1 MTPRQFGHYELQT
14 LIGVGGMG
22 EVWRAQDT
30 RRDRWVAL
38 KLLPESLSQDPEY
51 LSRFRRESH
60 VAAQLREP
68 HIIPIHDY
76 GEIDGRLFIDMRLV
90 DGRDLSELLTE
101 GPLPPARAVMLL
113 AQVADAL
120 TAAHADGLV
129 HRDVKPS
136 NVLVTGND
144 FVYVVDFGI
153 ARSVG
158 SSRTSLTITGATVGT
173 LDYMAPERFTNQP
186 LDGRVDVYS
195 LACVL
200 AECLT
205 ATRPFHGED
214 LPALLY
220 AHLNCDPPRPSQMVD
235 GVPPALDDVVAR
247 GMAKRADDRFATPIE
262 LISAARAALESA
274 PAPVARAP
282 ETVRTALS
290 PSGAPLQT
298 AAPTGTPSS
307 SPAGV
312 GVVSRDGGHN
322 SVNQLPA
329 PPPPGATL
337 APPSSNGRRTTPG
350 RGRRR
355 AVLALVVA
363 AVLVLVAGAYAVLRG
378 PWADDDTG
386 EAAAGGAAAGG
397 AAAGA
402 PDSASPHEHDAPAV
416 PPPPPPPAAQSL
428 AIPTVD
434 PQVIPVRPTPGYL
447 ELSPDGRYA
456 YIAHRNERILSVLDT
471 TTRTVNGTIDI
482 DAGPPHFLT
491 FTPDGDR
498 AYVTVT
504 NAPEYTENFVVAV
517 ETITNDVSA
526 PVPVGLRPSTPDTSP
541 DGRLLYVPL
550 HDERRVEVLDTTTMQ
565 EVASYEVLRNPH
577 WIEVS
582 ADGRW
587 GYTANH
593 ESNQVSVLDLHDD
606 GRVVVTLPAGT
617 SPHSV
622 AISPDGTRLAVTN
635 FDSDDVTM
643 IDTVANTVVGGIAV
657 GSNPQDVA
665 YAPDG
670 RHFYTADVDS
680 DTITVV
686 DTETMEVTARVPAG
700 DGPTSVDVA
709 PDGMK
714 AYVTNLNSATVTVL
728 TVGVT

>member
-1 MTPRQFGHYELQT
+1 MSPRRFGDYELEA

-22 EVWRAQDT
+22 EVWRARDT

-38 KLLPESLSQDPEY
+38 KLLPESLNRDPEF

-60 VAAQLREP
+60 VAARLREP

-90 DGRDLSELLTE
+90 DGRDLAEILTE
-101 GPLPPARAVMLL
+101 GPLPPARAVVLL

-136 NVLVTGND
+136 NILVTAND

-158 SSRTSLTITGATVGT
+158 STRTSLTITGATVGT
-173 LDYMAPERFTNQP
+173 LDYMAPERFTHQSI
-186 LDGRVDVYS
+186 DGRVDVYS

-205 ATRPFHGED
+205 ATRPFRGDD
-214 LPALLY
+214 LPALLF
-220 AHLNCDPPRPSQMVD
+220 AHLNCDPPRPSEMVD
-235 GVPPALDDVVAR
+235 GVPAAMDDVIAR
-247 GMAKRADDRFATPIE
+247 GMAKRADDRFATPTE
-262 LISAARAALESA
+262 LISAARAALESG
-274 PAPVARAP
+274 PAP
-282 ETVRTALS
+282 TVRASATVPAALPPTVAPPHPPS
-290 PSGAPLQT
+290 P
-298 AAPTGTPSS
+298 

-312 GVVSRDGGHN
+312 GVVSRDGRHS
-322 SVNQLPA
+322 SVDQLPPPSA
-329 PPPPGATL
+329 PGTTL
-337 APPSSNGRRTTPG
+337 APPSSRSP

-355 AVLALVVA
+355 AVPALVVA
-363 AVLVLVAGAYAVLRG
+363 AVLALVAGTYAVLRG
-378 PWADDDTG
+378 PWADDDD
-386 EAAAGGAAAGG
+386 GAAASADAGS
-397 AAAGA
+397 AAAA
-402 PDSASPHEHDAPAV
+402 EPDTSAVPAPA
-416 PPPPPPPAAQSL
+416 PPAQSM

-434 PQVIPVRPTPGYL
+434 PEAIPVRPTPGYL
-447 ELSPDGRYA
+447 ELSPDGRFA
-456 YIAHRNERILSVLDT
+456 YIAHRDERILSVLDT

-491 FTPDGDR
+491 FTPDGSR

-517 ETITNDVSA
+517 ETVTNEVSA

-550 HDERRVEVLDTTTMQ
+550 HDERRVEVLDTATMR
-565 EVASYEVLRNPH
+565 EADSYEVVPNPH

-593 ESNQVSVLDLHDD
+593 ESNQVSVLDLHDG
-606 GRVVVTLPAGT
+606 GRVLLTLPAGT

-622 AISPDGTRLAVTN
+622 AISPDGTRVAVTN
-635 FDSDDVTM
+635 FNSDDVTV
-643 IDTVANTVVGGIAV
+643 IDTAANTVVGTVAV
-657 GSNPQDVA
+657 GSNPQDIA

-680 DTITVV
+680 DTVTVV
-686 DTETMEVTARVPAG
+686 DTATLEVTARVPAG

-709 PDGMK
+709 PDGVK
-714 AYVTNLNSATVTVL
+714 AYVTGLNSATVTVL
-728 TVGVT
+728 TVGAP

>member
-1 MTPRQFGHYELQT
+1 MTPRQFGHYELHA

-22 EVWRAQDT
+22 EVWRAMDT

-90 DGRDLSELLTE
+90 DGRDLSELLAE

-113 AQVADAL
+113 AQVAEAL

-136 NVLVTGND
+136 NILVTGND

-158 SSRTSLTITGATVGT
+158 STRTSLTITGATVGT
-173 LDYMAPERFTNQP
+173 LDYMAPERFTHQP

-200 AECLT
+200 SECLT
-205 ATRPFHGED
+205 ATRPFHGRD

-220 AHLNCDPPRPSQMVD
+220 AHLNCDPPRPSQLVE
-235 GVPPALDDVVAR
+235 GVPPALDEVVAR
-247 GMAKRADDRFATPIE
+247 GMSKRAGDRFATPTE
-262 LISAARAALESA
+262 LIGAARAALESA
-274 PAPVARAP
+274 PAPAPVVRAP
-282 ETVRTALS
+282 ETVRSALA
-290 PSGAPLQT
+290 PSGAPRHPV
-298 AAPTGTPSS
+298 APTGAPSS
-307 SPAGV
+307 PPTGV
-312 GVVSRDGGHN
+312 GVVSRDGAHN
-322 SVNQLPA
+322 SVNQLPV
-329 PPPPGATL
+329 PPAPGATVV
-337 APPSSNGRRTTPG
+337 PPSPDGRRAAS
-350 RGRRR
+350 RRR
-355 AVLALVVA
+355 RRGAVLALVVLT
-363 AVLVLVAGAYAVLRG
+363 VLALVAGTFALLRG
-378 PWADDDTG
+378 PWADDDAG
-386 EAAAGGAAAGG
+386 EAAGGATDPTSTPQQQDTPAPSPAA
-397 AAAGA
+397 
-402 PDSASPHEHDAPAV
+402 
-416 PPPPPPPAAQSL
+416 PPPAQSL

-434 PQVIPVRPTPGYL
+434 PEVIPVRPTPGYL

-491 FTPDGDR
+491 FAPDGER

-504 NAPEYTENFVVAV
+504 NAPEYTENSVVAV
-517 ETITNDVSA
+517 ETVTNDASA

-550 HDERRVEVLDTTTMQ
+550 HDERRVEVVDTATMQ
-565 EVASYEVLRNPH
+565 EVDSYEVLRNPH

-593 ESNQVSVLDLHDD
+593 ESNQVSVLDLHDG
-606 GRVVVTLPAGT
+606 GRVLVTLPAGT

-635 FDSDDVTM
+635 FESDDVTL
-643 IDTVANTVVGGIAV
+643 IDTGANTVVGTIAV
-657 GSNPQDVA
+657 GNNPQDVA

-670 RHFYTADVDS
+670 RHFYTADVES

-686 DTETMEVTARVPAG
+686 DTETLEVTARVPAG

-709 PDGMK
+709 PDGVK

-728 TVGVT
+728 TVGAP

>member
-1 MTPRQFGHYELQT
+1 MTPRQFGYYELHA

-22 EVWRAQDT
+22 EVWRARDT
-30 RRDRWVAL
+30 RRDRWVAI
-38 KLLPESLSQDPEY
+38 KLLPESLSHDAEF
-51 LSRFRRESH
+51 LGRFRRESH

-90 DGRDLSELLTE
+90 DGRDLGDVLAR
-101 GPLPPARAVMLL
+101 GPLPPARAVLL
-113 AQVADAL
+113 LGQVADAL

-136 NVLVTGND
+136 NILVTDSD

-158 SSRTSLTITGATVGT
+158 STRTSLTITGATVGT
-173 LDYMAPERFTNQP
+173 LDYMAPERFTHQP

-205 ATRPFHGED
+205 ATRPFHGRD

-220 AHLNCDPPRPSQMVD
+220 AHLNCDPPRPSQLVD
-235 GVPPALDDVVAR
+235 GVPLAIDDVVAR
-247 GMAKRADDRFATPIE
+247 GMAKRADDRFATPTD

-274 PAPVARAP
+274 PAPVVRAP

-290 PSGAPLQT
+290 PSGAPVDRG
-298 AAPTGTPSS
+298 ARTGEPISPPS
-307 SPAGV
+307 GF
-312 GVVSRDGGHN
+312 GVVSRDGAHN

-329 PPPPGATL
+329 PPPPDATL
-337 APPSSNGRRTTPG
+337 APPSSDDREGTSRP
-350 RGRRR
+350 GRRR
-355 AVLALVVA
+355 AALALVIVTVLALV
-363 AVLVLVAGAYAVLRG
+363 AGTFALLRG
-378 PWADDDTG
+378 PWADDDAG
-386 EAAAGGAAAGG
+386 EATGSAAGTSSSPPEEETPA
-397 AAAGA
+397 
-402 PDSASPHEHDAPAV
+402 ASPSIL
-416 PPPPPPPAAQSL
+416 PPAQSM

-434 PQVIPVRPTPGYL
+434 PQVISVRPTPGYL

-456 YIAHRNERILSVLDT
+456 YIAHRDERILSVLDT

-491 FTPDGDR
+491 FTPDGKR

-517 ETITNDVSA
+517 ETVTNKVSA
-526 PVPVGLRPSTPDTSP
+526 PVPVGLRPSAPDTSP

-550 HDERRVEVLDTTTMQ
+550 HDERRVEVLDTATMQ
-565 EVASYEVLRNPH
+565 EVASYDVVPNPH

-593 ESNQVSVLDLHDD
+593 ESNQVSVLDLQNG
-606 GRVVVTLPAGT
+606 GRVLLTLPAGT

-622 AISPDGTRLAVTN
+622 AISPDGTQVAVTN
-635 FDSDDVTM
+635 FNSDDVTL
-643 IDTVANTVVGGIAV
+643 IDAAANTVIGTIAV
-657 GSNPQDVA
+657 GRNPQDVT

-670 RHFYTADVDS
+670 RHLYTADVDS
-680 DTITVV
+680 DTVTVV
-686 DTETMEVTARVPAG
+686 DTATLEVTARLPAG
-700 DGPTSVDVA
+700 DGPTSVDIG
-709 PDGMK
+709 PDGVK
-714 AYVTNLNSATVTVL
+714 GYVTNLNSATVTIL
-728 TVGVT
+728 TVGAA

>member
-1 MTPRQFGHYELQT
+1 MTPGQFGYYELHA

-22 EVWRAQDT
+22 EVWRARDT
-30 RRDRWVAL
+30 RRNRWVAL

-90 DGRDLSELLTE
+90 DGQDLGDLLAK

-113 AQVADAL
+113 GQVADAL

-136 NVLVTGND
+136 NILVTDND

-158 SSRTSLTITGATVGT
+158 STRTSLTITGATVGT
-173 LDYMAPERFTNQP
+173 LDYMAPERFTHQP

-200 AECLT
+200 TECLT
-205 ATRPFHGED
+205 ATRPFHGRD

-220 AHLNCDPPRPSQMVD
+220 AHLNCDPPRPSQQVK
-235 GVPPALDDVVAR
+235 GVPPAMDDVVAR
-247 GMAKRADDRFATPIE
+247 GMAKRADDRFSTPTE
-262 LISAARAALESA
+262 LVSAARAALESA
-274 PAPVARAP
+274 PAPPVRAP

-290 PSGAPLQT
+290 PSGAPLHPM
-298 AAPTGTPSS
+298 APTGEPTTP
-307 SPAGV
+307 PAGV
-312 GVVSRDGGHN
+312 GVVSRDGEHN
-322 SVNQLPA
+322 SVHQLPA
-329 PPPPGATL
+329 PPPPGTTIA
-337 APPSSNGRRTTPG
+337 PSSNGRSTTPRG
-350 RGRRR
+350 RRRR

-363 AVLVLVAGAYAVLRG
+363 AVLALVAGTYAALAR
-378 PWADDDTG
+378 PWADDTG
-386 EAAAGGAAAGG
+386 EAATGGPGPAT
-397 AAAGA
+397 
-402 PDSASPHEHDAPAV
+402 PPQQDAPV
-416 PPPPPPPAAQSL
+416 PAPGRSPAPAPAQSL

-434 PQVIPVRPTPGYL
+434 PQAIPVRPTPGYL

-456 YIAHRNERILSVLDT
+456 YIAHRNERILSLLDT

-482 DAGPPHFLT
+482 DAGPPWFLT
-491 FTPDGDR
+491 FAPDGKR

-504 NAPEYTENFVVAV
+504 NAPQYTENFVVAV
-517 ETITNDVSA
+517 ETVTNELSA

-550 HDERRVEVLDTTTMQ
+550 HDERRVEVLDTATMQ
-565 EVASYEVLRNPH
+565 EVDSYEVVPNPH

-593 ESNQVSVLDLHDD
+593 ESNQVSVLDLQDG
-606 GRVVVTLPAGT
+606 GRVLITLPAGT

-622 AISPDGTRLAVTN
+622 AISPDGTRVAVTN
-635 FDSDDVTM
+635 FNSDDVTL
-643 IDTVANTVVGGIAV
+643 IDTVANTVVGTIGV
-657 GSNPQDVA
+657 GDNPQDVT

-670 RHFYTADVDS
+670 RHFYTADVES

-686 DTETMEVTARVPAG
+686 DTETLEVTARVPAG

-709 PDGMK
+709 PDGLK
-714 AYVTNLNSATVTVL
+714 AYVTNLNSATVTLL
-728 TVGVT
+728 TVGVP